1 MKKLIVLLVGAALV
15 LLSSVT
21 ASDCEDIIATD
32 VSLGDDVLVQ
42 NGAAV
47 TVSKEARD
55 EYVEIMTARDEARY
69 QLMIATGDLWIVD
82 LPCDNCGAKAITVE
96 LDGGFLDGGLWQVHF
111 TGSGR
116 YGWVSYDDVVSNE

>member
-15 LLSSVT
+15 LLSSVA

-69 QLMIATGDLWIVD
+69 QLMIATGDLWIGGRGWVV
-82 LPCDNCGAKAITVE
+82 LSLYIGAS
-96 LDGGFLDGGLWQVHF
+96 FHF
-111 TGSGR
+111 TPMSPLSSSLVPGLPKS
-116 YGWVSYDDVVSNE
+116 